1 MSDEKVVAA
10 KAKVQRLLDIGFIH
24 EVDYPSWLANIVM
37 VKKMNGR
44 WRMCTDFTDHNKCYL
59 KDDFPLTRIDNV
71 VHSTAGC
78 ETMALLDCFLGYHQ
92 IWLRKE
98 DDEKTSFITPFG
110 TNSYLRMLEGLKN
123 VGLTFC
129 RMIKAILKEQM
140 GRNIF
145 TYVDGIVVVSRKKE
159 TQLQDLAETFTSMRR
174 AQLKINPEK
183 CMFGVSRGK
192 VLCYLVS
199 VKGIE
204 ANPDKTNAVVHMKPP
219 GSRKEV

>member
-1 MSDEKVVAA
+1 
-10 KAKVQRLLDIGFIH
+10 
-24 EVDYPSWLANIVM
+24 
-37 VKKMNGR
+37 
-44 WRMCTDFTDHNKCYL
+44 
-59 KDDFPLTRIDNV
+59 
-71 VHSTAGC
+71 
-78 ETMALLDCFLGYHQ
+78 LGYHQ

-129 RMIKAILKEQM
+129 RMTKAILKEQM

>member
-10 KAKVQRLLDIGFIH
+10 KAEVQRLLDIGFIH

-78 ETMALLDCFLGYHQ
+78 ETMALLDYFLGHQ

-129 RMIKAILKEQM
+129 RMTKAILKEQM

-204 ANPDKTNAVVHMKPP
+204 ANPDKTNAVVHMKPS